1 MRCDRQLSHC
11 YLAEVYAPHGDVESR
26 CAEAERVRASAMALS
41 ARGIRVR
48 HVHSVLVPGE
58 ETAFHLLAAERR
70 TAVERALEDAGLE
83 AERISPAI
91 AIAGTGREGAAPAG
105 GNSSSGLPRR

>member
-1 MRCDRQLSHC
+1 MRCVQRPSTC
-11 YLAEVYAPHGDVESR
+11 YLAEVFAPHGDAEAHH
-26 CAEAERVRASAMALS
+26 AEAERVSAAATALT

-48 HVHSVLVPGE
+48 HVHSVLVPDE

-70 TAVERALEDAGLE
+70 AAVERVLREAGLE

-91 AIAGTGREGAAPAG
+91 AFAGNGREAAPAG
-105 GNSSSGLPRR
+105 GNSSSGLPGR